1 MSSPTPTDTF
11 TEAPV
16 PLSFQPLSQ
25 LSNLVQQQ
33 MQQQQQQAQQ
43 IQQLYEL
50 VQKQMHSQPSA
61 AVPDSGASN
70 RNQSPLVKPAKPST
84 FSGGRKNNAR
94 TWLSEMERYLMF
106 MKVPVDE
113 VVPFV
118 VTHFRDAAS
127 VWYDNICQQEAYK
140 QSTHNWD
147 TFKQLF
153 LDNFQ
158 PVEASRTARSVL
170 YHLKQRGSV
179 ADYCDMFRSYLNQI
193 NKMEVDDQIF
203 LFLNGLNPTIAKEVN
218 MQQPK
223 TLAQAMNVAQRADI
237 ENRTYNNPRRSWN
250 GAAAYRPFTSFAP
263 SVNTPGPVP
272 MELGNIQY
280 AYGYPSELQQ
290 PTESAIAPQQEAAS
304 YSYDQLHQVQRVQN
318 VSREQMEH
326 MKQNGL
332 CFRCGLPGHMARNCS
347 SRPGSMNNR
356 NNHAGTPY
364 TSQAYTQQ
372 PKNLQ
377 RRA

>member
-1 MSSPTPTDTF
+1 MNATPATDAGIDT
-11 TEAPV
+11 AM
-16 PLSFQPLSQ
+16 PLNPEPLAQLSQ
-25 LSNLVQQQ
+25 LVQLQ
-33 MQQQQQQAQQ
+33 MQQQNQQAQQ

-50 VQKQMHSQPSA
+50 VNKQMLNQPA
-61 AVPDSGASN
+61 AVIRDRPA
-70 RNQSPLVKPAKPST
+70 QSSTPPPLVKPAKPST

-94 TWLSEMERYLMF
+94 TWLSEMERYLAF
-106 MKVPVDE
+106 MKVPEYE

-127 VWYDNICQQEAYK
+127 VWYDNICQQEIYK
-140 QSTHNWD
+140 HTIQQWD

-179 ADYCDMFRSYLNQI
+179 ADYCDVFRSYLNQI

-223 TLAQAMNVAQRADI
+223 TLAQAMNIAQRADI

-250 GAAAYRPFTSFAP
+250 GAAAYRPFTSFVP
-263 SVNTPGPVP
+263 SVNNPAPAPVP

-280 AYGYPSELQQ
+280 DYPSELQE
-290 PTESAIAPQQEAAS
+290 PAEPAVLPQQETAS
-304 YSYDQLHQVQRVQN
+304 YGYDQLHQVQRVQN
-318 VSREQMEH
+318 LSREQMER

-347 SRPGSMNNR
+347 SRPGPVSNR
-356 NNHAGTPY
+356 NNNYSGTPH
-364 TSQAYTQQ
+364 TQQ
-372 PKNLQ
+372 PKNSQ